1 MGLQATYIGFLQR
14 IPGIT
19 EPLERMSFKSKL
31 KWTGIILLLFFMM
44 GQITVYGVAPAS
56 FEQFRFLE
64 IILGSSFGS
73 LMSLGIGPI
82 VTASIILQLLVGS
95 KIIPWNLG
103 TEEGKAMF
111 QGTQKLLAMLFA
123 FLEAVIY
130 VVMGAVPAAAPSLAW
145 IVILQLAFGGIVIIF
160 MDEVISKWGFGS
172 GISLFIVAGVSK
184 TIIVRMFNPL
194 VQSCTGDLIRQSGII
209 ACFPSAGNPPAGL
222 IPLAMTIIG
231 AGEPISA
238 MLVLLPIVATVI
250 VFILVVYANAI
261 KVEIPLAFGSVRGFG
276 RRWPLKYF
284 YTSNIPVILI
294 AALLA
299 NIQLF
304 GRMMSN
310 QGLTWIAEFNSSGNI
325 IGGLMLFLIPPR
337 TQAVT
342 IVCITIGL
350 FALIGAIVAYLTKK
364 DAKKVVAGFSVA
376 GIIVWFLTLSSMGL
390 TSLLAISAMDIT
402 RMLVYLLIMM
412 GGAVLFSVF
421 WVSTAGMDAKA
432 VAGQIQST
440 GMQIPG
446 YRRDPRIMERVLN
459 RYIPVLAV
467 IGGASVGFLAAFADF
482 TDAIGTGT
490 GILLA
495 TMIIY
500 NLYEELATRHLED
513 MHPALRKLMAK

>member
-1 MGLQATYIGFLQR
+1 MGLQATYIGLLQR
-14 IPGIT
+14 IPGVT
-19 EPLERMSFKSKL
+19 EPLERMSFKSKV
-31 KWTGIILLLFFMM
+31 KWTGIILLLFFIM
-44 GQITVYGVAPAS
+44 GQITVYGVAPSS

-82 VTASIILQLLVGS
+82 VTSSIILQLLVGS

-111 QGTQKLLAMLFA
+111 QGTQKLLAVLFA
-123 FLEAVIY
+123 FGEAIIY
-130 VVMGAVPAAAPSLAW
+130 VVMGAVPAAAPSLIW
-145 IVILQLAFGGIVIIF
+145 IVILQLAFGGIVVIF

-184 TIIVRMFNPL
+184 TMIVRMFNPL
-194 VQSCTGDLIRQSGII
+194 TQAGG
-209 ACFPSAGNPPAGL
+209 FPTTGNPPAGL
-222 IPLAMTIIG
+222 IPFFVTTVGAEPMAAMF
-231 AGEPISA
+231 A
-238 MLVLLPIVATVI
+238 LLPIVATI
-250 VFILVVYANAI
+250 IIFMLVVYANAI

-304 GRMMSN
+304 ARMMSE
-310 QGLTWIAEFNSSGNI
+310 QGLLWLAEFDSLGNI
-325 IGGLMLFLIPPR
+325 I
-337 TQAVT
+337 
-342 IVCITIGL
+342 
-350 FALIGAIVAYLTKK
+350 
-364 DAKKVVAGFSVA
+364 
-376 GIIVWFLTLSSMGL
+376 TLSSMGL
-390 TSLLAISAMDIT
+390 SALLTISGMDLT
-402 RMLVYLLIMM
+402 RMLIYILVMI
-412 GGAVLFSVF
+412 GGSILFSVF

-446 YRRDPRIMERVLN
+446 YRRDVRIIERVLN

-467 IGGASVGFLAAFADF
+467 VGGASVGFLAAFADF
-482 TDAIGTGT
+482 TNAIGTGT

-500 NLYEELATRHLED
+500 NLYEELATKHLED
-513 MHPALRKLMAK
+513 MHPALRKMMAK

>member
-19 EPLERMSFKSKL
+19 EPLERMSFRSKL

-44 GQITVYGVAPAS
+44 GQITVYGVAPSS
-56 FEQFRFLE
+56 FEQFRYLE

-103 TEEGKAMF
+103 TEEGKSMF

-130 VVMGAVPAAAPSLAW
+130 VVMGAVPASDPSLIW
-145 IVILQLAFGGIVIIF
+145 IVILQLAFGGIIVIF

-184 TIIVRMFNPL
+184 TMIVRIFNPL
-194 VQSCTGDLIRQSGII
+194 TQAGGLPT
-209 ACFPSAGNPPAGL
+209 AGNPPAGI
-222 IPLAMTIIG
+222 IPYVVTTIG
-231 AGEPISA
+231 AGEPIA
-238 MLVLLPIVATVI
+238 ALFALLPIVATAI
-250 VFILVVYANAI
+250 VFMLVVYANAI

-310 QGLTWIAEFNSSGNI
+310 QGLTWIAEFDSSGNI
-325 IGGLMLFLIPPR
+325 IGGLMLFLVPPR
-337 TQAVT
+337 TEAVT
-342 IVCITIGL
+342 IVCIAIGL
-350 FALIGAIVAYLTKK
+350 FALIGAIVAYITKK
-364 DAKKVVAGFSVA
+364 DAKKLVAGFSLA
-376 GIIVWFLTLSSMGL
+376 GILVWFLTLSSMGL
-390 TSLLAISAMDIT
+390 TSLLAISAIDIT

-482 TDAIGTGT
+482 TNAIGTGT

>member
-56 FEQFRFLE
+56 FEQFKFLE

-82 VTASIILQLLVGS
+82 VTSSIILQLLVGS

-103 TEEGKAMF
+103 TEEGKSMF

-130 VVMGAVPAAAPSLAW
+130 VAMGAVPASVPSLAW
-145 IVILQLAFGGIVIIF
+145 IVILQLAFGGIIVIF

-184 TIIVRMFNPL
+184 TMIVRIFNPL
-194 VQSCTGDLIRQSGII
+194 TQAGGLPT
-209 ACFPSAGNPPAGL
+209 AGNPPAGI
-222 IPLAMTIIG
+222 IPYVVTTIG
-231 AGEPISA
+231 AGEPIA
-238 MLVLLPIVATVI
+238 ALFALLPIVATVI
-250 VFILVVYANAI
+250 VFMLVVYANAI

-310 QGLTWIAEFNSSGNI
+310 QGLTWIAEFDSSGNV

-337 TQAVT
+337 TEAVT
-342 IVCITIGL
+342 IVCIAIGL
-350 FALIGAIVAYLTKK
+350 FALIGAIVAYFTKR
-364 DAKKVVAGFSVA
+364 DAKKLVAGFSLA
-376 GIIVWFLTLSSMGL
+376 GILVWFLTLSSLGL
-390 TSLLAISAMDIT
+390 SSLLTISAMDIT
-402 RMLVYLLIMM
+402 RMLTYLLIMM
-412 GGAVLFSVF
+412 GGAVLFSIF

-482 TDAIGTGT
+482 TNAIGTGT
-490 GILLA
+490 GLLLA

>member
-56 FEQFRFLE
+56 FEQFKFLE

-103 TEEGKAMF
+103 TEEGKSMF
-111 QGTQKLLAMLFA
+111 QGTQKLLAIMFA
-123 FLEAVIY
+123 FGEAVIY
-130 VVMGAVPAAAPSLAW
+130 VVMGAVPAAAPSLIW
-145 IVILQLAFGGIVIIF
+145 IVILQLAFGGIIVIF

-184 TIIVRMFNPL
+184 TMIVRIFNPL
-194 VQSCTGDLIRQSGII
+194 TQAGGLPTAGN
-209 ACFPSAGNPPAGL
+209 PSAGI
-222 IPLAMTIIG
+222 IPFMVTSIG
-231 AGEPISA
+231 SGELVSA
-238 MLVLLPIVATVI
+238 MFAMLPIVATII
-250 VFILVVYANAI
+250 VFMLVVYANAI

-310 QGLTWIAEFNSSGNI
+310 QGLTWIAEFDSSNNI

-337 TQAVT
+337 TQAIT
-342 IVCITIGL
+342 IVCIAIGL
-350 FALIGAIVAYLTKK
+350 FALIGAIVAYITKK
-364 DAKKVVAGFSVA
+364 DAKKLVAGFSVA
-376 GIIVWFLTLSSMGL
+376 GILVWFLALSSMGL
-390 TSLLAISAMDIT
+390 TSLLAISALDIT

-482 TDAIGTGT
+482 TNAIGTGT

>member
-1 MGLQATYIGFLQR
+1 MGIQAAYIGFLQR

-31 KWTGIILLLFFMM
+31 KWTGIILILFFMM
-44 GQITVYGVAPAS
+44 GQITVYGVAPSS

-82 VTASIILQLLVGS
+82 VTSSIILQLLVGS

-111 QGTQKLLAMLFA
+111 QGTQKFLAIIFA
-123 FLEAVIY
+123 FGEAVIY
-130 VVMGAVPAAAPSLAW
+130 VLMGAVPAAAPSLAW
-145 IVILQLAFGGIVIIF
+145 LVILQLAFGGIVVIF

-184 TIIVRMFNPL
+184 TMIVRMFNPL
-194 VQSCTGDLIRQSGII
+194 TQAGG
-209 ACFPSAGNPPAGL
+209 FPTAGNPPAGI
-222 IPLAMTIIG
+222 IPFFVATVG
-231 AGEPISA
+231 AEPMA
-238 MLVLLPIVATVI
+238 ALFALLPIVATAI
-250 VFILVVYANAI
+250 VFMLVVYANAI

-304 GRMMSN
+304 ARMMSE
-310 QGLTWIAEFNSSGNI
+310 QGMTWLAEFDSSGNI
-325 IGGLMLFLIPPR
+325 IGGLMMFLIPPG
-337 TQAVT
+337 TQAVA
-342 IVCITIGL
+342 IICITIGL
-350 FALIGAIVAYLTKK
+350 FALIGAILAYLTKR
-364 DAKKVVAGFSVA
+364 DAKKLVLGFSVA
-376 GIIVWFLTLSSMGL
+376 SIFVWYFVLSALGL
-390 TSLLAISAMDIT
+390 PALLAISAVDLA
-402 RMLVYLLIMM
+402 RMIIYMLIMI
-412 GGAVLFSVF
+412 GGSVVFSMF

-446 YRRDPRIMERVLN
+446 YRRDPRIMERVLS

-467 IGGASVGFLAAFADF
+467 VGGASVGFLAAFADF
-482 TDAIGTGT
+482 TNAIGTGT

-500 NLYEELATRHLED
+500 NLYEELATKHLED
-513 MHPALRKLMAK
+513 MHPALRKMMAK